1 MKMVNRLARRQAFHA
16 GNVKMNDMAI
26 ETARELATHAND
38 IQHLQ
43 ADMDKMV
50 QEMSEIKIAIQGIEK
65 TLSEAKGGWKTLAAI
80 GGAMSLLTGILG
92 VVVGYWSH
100 K

>member
-1 MKMVNRLARRQAFHA
+1 
-16 GNVKMNDMAI
+16 MNDLTI

-38 IQHLQ
+38 IAHLQ

-50 QEMSEIKIAIQGIEK
+50 QEMSEIKTAIQSIER

-80 GGAMSLLTGILG
+80 GGAVSMLTGIIG
-92 VVVGYWSH
+92 VIIGYWSH

>member
-1 MKMVNRLARRQAFHA
+1 
-16 GNVKMNDMAI
+16 MNDITI

-38 IQHLQ
+38 IAHLQ

-50 QEMSEIKIAIQGIEK
+50 QEMSEIKTAIQSIEK

-80 GGAMSLLTGILG
+80 GGAVSMITGIIG
-92 VVVGYWSH
+92 VIIGYWSH

>member
-1 MKMVNRLARRQAFHA
+1 
-16 GNVKMNDMAI
+16 MNDMAI

-43 ADMDKMV
+43 ADMDKLV
-50 QEMSEIKIAIQGIEK
+50 QEMSEIKTAIQGIEK

-92 VVVGYWSH
+92 VVVGYWSY

>member
-1 MKMVNRLARRQAFHA
+1 
-16 GNVKMNDMAI
+16 MNDTAI

-50 QEMSEIKIAIQGIEK
+50 QEMSEIKTAIQGIEK

-92 VVVGYWSH
+92 VVVGYWS

>member
-1 MKMVNRLARRQAFHA
+1 MT
-16 GNVKMNDMAI
+16 DIAI

-43 ADMDKMV
+43 ADMDKLV
-50 QEMSEIKIAIQGIEK
+50 QEMSEIKTAIQGIEK
-65 TLSEAKGGWKTLAAI
+65 TLSEAKGGWKTLMAI
-80 GGAMSLLTGILG
+80 GGFVSILTGIAG
-92 VVVGYWSH
+92 FIAGQWGG

>member
-1 MKMVNRLARRQAFHA
+1 
-16 GNVKMNDMAI
+16 MNGMAI

-50 QEMSEIKIAIQGIEK
+50 QEMSEIKTAIQGIEK

>member
-1 MKMVNRLARRQAFHA
+1 MS
-16 GNVKMNDMAI
+16 DI
-26 ETARELATHAND
+26 DPISTARELATHAND

-50 QEMSEIKIAIQGIEK
+50 DEMKEIKEAIQAIRK
-65 TLSEAKGGWKTLAAI
+65 TLDEAHGGWRMLLGV
-80 GGAMSLLTGILG
+80 GGAMALVGGALG
-92 VVVGYWSH
+92 WFFEKMV

>member
-1 MKMVNRLARRQAFHA
+1 MSNI
-16 GNVKMNDMAI
+16 DPI

-43 ADMDKMV
+43 DDMDKMV
-50 QEMSEIKIAIQGIEK
+50 REMQEIKLAIQGIQK
-65 TLSEAKGGWKTLAAI
+65 TLSEAKGGWKTLLAI
-80 GGAMSLLTGILG
+80 GGFVSFVTGIVG
-92 VVVGYWSH
+92 FVVGYWGQ

>member
-1 MKMVNRLARRQAFHA
+1 MSEI
-16 GNVKMNDMAI
+16 DPI

-43 ADMDKMV
+43 DDMDKMV
-50 QEMSEIKIAIQGIEK
+50 AEMKEIKECIQAIQK
-65 TLSEAKGGWKTLAAI
+65 TLAEAKGGWRVLI
-80 GGAMSLLTGILG
+80 G
-92 VVVGYWSH
+92 VGSAFAVFGGLIGWLIERWMI